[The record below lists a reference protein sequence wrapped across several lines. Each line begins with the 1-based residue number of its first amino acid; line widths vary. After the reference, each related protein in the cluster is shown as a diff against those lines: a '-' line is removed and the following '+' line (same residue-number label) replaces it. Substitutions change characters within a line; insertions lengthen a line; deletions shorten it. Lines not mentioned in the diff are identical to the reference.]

1 NFFLKCFAG
10 RSKCSDSFSNS
21 HHCISESLKTL
32 IINNSYDEV
41 AICFFN
47 TREKKNLQDLNGVF
61 VFSVSGEDGM
71 DRPTARLIKEF
82 DQIEESFMKKI
93 GSQYGI
99 VSGSRDNSLYNAL
112 WVAQAILRK
121 GSAKTTNKR
130 MLLFTNEDDPFGT
143 LKGVTKL
150 DMTRTTLQRAKDAQD
165 LGISIELLP
174 LSNQDEEFNISLFYA
189 EMKDQLR
196 KRMFKKRRYRTYTL
210 SIANGVSIQLSAYAL
225 LRPTVPGNITWLDST
240 TNLPLKTER
249 SFICADTGALMKEA
263 PKQFLPYR
271 NQEVMFSVEE
281 ISHIKRVST
290 TQLCLLGFK
299 PLKCLKD
306 YHNLKPSTFLFP
318 TEEETIG
325 STKIFVALH
334 RSMLRLRRFAVAFFG
349 SSSHPQLVALIA
361 QLHMDAT
368 FTTSHASDE
377 QIKKAAALMKRV
389 DLRDFTVCQFSNPA
403 LQKHYAVLQAL
414 ALEEEEIPEIKD
426 ETLPDEEGM
435 ARPGIVNAIEEFKH
449 SVYGENYVEGESNV
463 TEASKKRK
471 ALADKAVQEAGNYD
485 WEDLAENGKWRCTDV
500 ASFYMQAYFLLYSWR
515 DNIHDNY
522 DVFYVSFSTTSF
534 AFSISELTVLFSFLL
549 SLAYFLGFFGICTR
563 KSNADEPK
571 GVLTT
576 TDDNDVQSVV
586 VRTAPTGRTTKG
598 LSVEA
603 LDDCEAM
610 LGPTVGYVQVPVGVV
625 GPLLLDGREYYVPM
639 ATTEGCLVASTNR
652 GCKAVYLS
660 GGAHSMVLR
669 DGMTRAPIVRFGS
682 AKRAAEA
689 KFFLEDSRN
698 FATIAGVF
706 SRSSRS
712 GKLESIKCGI
722 AGKNLY
728 MRYSCTTGDAM
739 GMDLTSKGVQNVL
752 SYLHS
757 LFPDMDLIG
766 ISGNYCSDK
775 KPAAVNWVEG
785 RGKSV
790 VCEATIKEEVVN
802 KVLKTTVEALVEL
815 NTLKNLVGS
824 AMAGALGGFNAH
836 ASNVVTAIFIA
847 TGQDPAQ
854 NVECSNCIT
863 MLEAVNHGK
872 DLHISVTMPSIEV
885 GTIGGGTQLAPQA
898 ACLNLLGVKG
908 ESKEKSGENSKVLAT
923 IVAASVLAGE
933 LSLLSAIAAGQLV
946 KSHLKYNRSTK
957 HITFD

>member
-1 NFFLKCFAG
+1 MEIDPDDIFRDEEDDSQNFLQEKES
-10 RSKCSDSFSNS
+10 SKEYVVYIVDASPKMFSKTYSGEDQNVQT
-21 HHCISESLKTL
+21 HFQIAINCISESLKTL

-189 EMKDQLR
+189 DMLGLDDDAVANFVPSSTLRLQEMKDQLR

-485 WEDLAENGKWRCTDV
+485 WEDLAENGKLKD
-500 ASFYMQAYFLLYSWR
+500 
-515 DNIHDNY
+515 
-522 DVFYVSFSTTSF
+522 
-534 AFSISELTVLFSFLL
+534 LTVTELK
-549 SLAYFLGFFGICTR
+549 YY
-563 KSNADEPK
+563 
-571 GVLTT
+571 LTAHKLP
-576 TDDNDVQSVV
+576 V
-586 VRTAPTGRTTKG
+586 TGKK
-598 LSVEA
+598 EA
-603 LDDCEAM
+603 LIM
-610 LGPTVGYVQVPVGVV
+610 GYVQVPVGVV

-706 SRSSRS
+706 SR
-712 GKLESIKCGI
+712 E
-722 AGKNLY
+722 NLY

-757 LFPDMDLIG
+757 LFLTWILLAFL
-766 ISGNYCSDK
+766 

-802 KVLKTTVEALVEL
+802 KVLKTNVEALVEL

-908 ESKEKSGENSKVLAT
+908 ESKEKGGENSKVLAT